1 MMNLSEFHSYI
12 ADNQSNICQ
21 LTVIQ
26 NSRTVINDTWNGYK
40 ADDTVHTL
48 SVTKRAL
55 GLPDMASVCLLK
67 RWRKSD
73 FSV

>member
-55 GLPDMASVCLLK
+55 ELPDMASVCLLK